1 MYIEKLS
8 ASAHVGEKLT
18 MSSKRR
24 GRPRQFEWTEFRDLG
39 ENHSSEAQFLKLASV
54 NNSSIA
60 SLAVSGCPQCTGRS
74 FRLRH
79 DRKHG
84 NIRFYCPECK
94 YETSFHIKKP
104 PKHELQVMPIY
115 DKQGMLAD
123 EKAVDTFHEQ
133 TRREKA
139 DAIVLRAEQKLDL
152 GGEWFD
158 GTSGTNSQNR
168 YVTREE
174 ALERIARRRM
184 RAQIEAV
191 LREIEEVEKDD
202 RLASFEEDISSD

>member
-1 MYIEKLS
+1 MD
-8 ASAHVGEKLT
+8 
-18 MSSKRR
+18 SKRR
-24 GRPRQFEWTEFRDLG
+24 GRPREFAWVEFSELG
-39 ENHSSEAQFLKLASV
+39 KDYSSEALFLKLASV
-54 NNSSIA
+54 NNFSMA
-60 SLAVSGCPQCTGRS
+60 SLGVSGCPQCSGKS

-79 DRKHG
+79 DRKHD

-104 PKHELQVMPIY
+104 PKHGLQVMPIY
-115 DKQGMLAD
+115 NKQGMLIG

-158 GTSGTNSQNR
+158 GASGTNSQNR
-168 YVTREE
+168 CLTREE

-184 RAQIEAV
+184 RAQIEAL
-191 LREIEEVEKDD
+191 LREIEDVEKDD